1 MTNFSEM
8 RENMILGQFLPG
20 LIKDETLINIFSA
33 MPREEFL
40 EEQYKQLAY
49 SDSNIN
55 IKKNRS
61 LMSPFSAAKLIQT
74 CNLLQSEIVLLIGS
88 NIGYESAIVANLVD
102 TVIAIEEE
110 KDLFLKA
117 ENNFKNMNI
126 DNVVNINSEHSLG
139 HNKNAPYDAIIILGS
154 INKVDAKI
162 LDQLIEGG
170 RLLVCESFNN
180 NIIESKLYKYYKRKN
195 KFIKNELYDLN
206 LPKLNFGT
214 SENTLFKLS

>member
-1 MTNFSEM
+1 
-8 RENMILGQFLPG
+8 
-20 LIKDETLINIFSA
+20 
-33 MPREEFL
+33 
-40 EEQYKQLAY
+40 
-49 SDSNIN
+49 
-55 IKKNRS
+55 
-61 LMSPFSAAKLIQT
+61 MSPFSAAKLIQT

-126 DNVVNINSEHSLG
+126 DNVVNINSKHSLG

-154 INKVDAKI
+154 INKVDSKI
-162 LDQLIEGG
+162 LDQLSEGG

-180 NIIESKLYKYYKRKN
+180 NLIESKLYKYYKRKN